1 MNYKPLPDTLTIK
14 KSNIQGLGLFATT
27 DIPESILG
35 IGWVK
40 QDYFPDGFIRTPM
53 GGFINHSDEPN
64 CIKVK
69 RDNRYYLNTIKDVVG
84 GDELTVKYSFYKIQ
98 TESERL
104 QEELEPLPF
113 CPMADD

>member
-1 MNYKPLPDTLTIK
+1 MYTPLPKGLR
-14 KSNIQGLGLFATT
+14 IQPSKINGDGLFTLMFT
-27 DIPESILG
+27 KKDTNLGMSHVILG
-35 IGWVK
+35 EEI
-40 QDYFPDGFIRTPM
+40 IRTPL
-53 GGFINHSDEPN
+53 GGFINHSDDPN

-104 QEELEPLPF
+104 QEELDPLRL
-113 CPMADD
+113 CPMADDK